1 MLLKPWQLKQV
12 RMGLPATPCNRSS
25 DNSSS
30 TAATTTNTDR
40 RTVNDRGLSVSGDGN
55 YVNATMTDA
64 GSVAAAFDFATT
76 NTQTA
81 FASTQDAIGLAGD
94 VVRLGA
100 EQNKVSGEQFLSQ
113 FGKLLDFAK
122 DTTAIA
128 KTSTETAS
136 TAIAKAYENVQDI
149 GTGQRFMVA
158 GGLLILGVV
167 AASKIKA

>member
-1 MLLKPWQLKQV
+1 
-12 RMGLPATPCNRSS
+12 
-25 DNSSS
+25 
-30 TAATTTNTDR
+30 
-40 RTVNDRGLSVSGDGN
+40 
-55 YVNATMTDA
+55 MTDA
-64 GSVAAAFDFATT
+64 GAVAAAFDFATT

-100 EQNKVSGEQFLSQ
+100 EQNKVSGEQFMSQ

-128 KTSTETAS
+128 KTSSETAS

-158 GGLLILGVV
+158 GGLLIMGVI
-167 AASKIKA
+167 AASKMKA